1 MENDIPSTSRY
12 GGPVEPSE
20 NRYRELK
27 SLSRQRLRLI
37 WEMAQM
43 GKIFDGEDAVLVEA
57 LREHSE
63 YYEVWDQVDELSD
76 EELVQDGVNPI
87 LHVIIHQTVENQLA
101 AKDPPV
107 VHETL
112 ERLMRSGL
120 SRHEAIHAIGSVLS
134 VEIWEILKE
143 ERPFDEERYE
153 RGLRQLDARKW
164 APARSRRRR
173 VKKAKRKRRRKR

>member
-1 MENDIPSTSRY
+1 MEDDI
-12 GGPVEPSE
+12 
-20 NRYRELK
+20 YREMK
-27 SLSRQRLRLI
+27 DLSRQRLRLI

-43 GKIFDGEDAVLVEA
+43 GEILDDEDAVMVEA
-57 LREHSE
+57 LREHPE
-63 YYEVWDQVDELSD
+63 YYGVWDRVDELSD
-76 EELVQDGVNPI
+76 EELIQDGVNPI
-87 LHVIIHQTVENQLA
+87 LHVTIHQTVENQLA

-153 RGLRQLDARKW
+153 RELRQLNAREW
-164 APARSRRRR
+164 APARSRRQR
-173 VKKAKRKRRRKR
+173 VVKEKRKRRRES